1 VVALVLTPN
10 APADARQHSKWS
22 PKDFLTWCPL
32 GTVVS
37 ILEVFNGIKMQSEH
51 GVDPKAIQGCNAF
64 VVRYAEIVRVGM
76 HLSIINIRQPQSILD
91 TRHPQKN
98 ALSIET

>member
-1 VVALVLTPN
+1 
-10 APADARQHSKWS
+10 
-22 PKDFLTWCPL
+22 
-32 GTVVS
+32 
-37 ILEVFNGIKMQSEH
+37 MQSEH
-51 GVDPKAIQGCNAF
+51 GVDPKAMQGCNAF
-64 VVRYAEIVRVGM
+64 VVRHAEVVREGM